1 MVPHVGFENETGEE
15 SMVQSKENASIRAIP
30 HSWNQF
36 RGPDR
41 DGVIPDQ
48 GLPIAWDQKPSPL
61 WKVPCGLGHTSI
73 TANEN
78 SVFTIEQ
85 MDGEECRFAV
95 RVYPSIQR
103 IGRVIPKVQGK
114 RLGDL
119 WFSLQPIWRAG
130 TRHGK

>member
-15 SMVQSKENASIRAIP
+15 GMVQSKENASIRAIP

-36 RGPDR
+36 RGPNR

-85 MDGEECRFAV
+85 MDGEECLYPAV
-95 RVYPSIQR
+95 LQR
-103 IGRVIPKVQGK
+103 EK
-114 RLGDL
+114 
-119 WFSLQPIWRAG
+119 
-130 TRHGK
+130 